1 MTSARRAFTRAEIK
15 LNQLRA
21 VASAKR
27 RNQSIEGTIYIKE
40 KRRGFWGWLFGWA
53 GWAESTNSKMKK
65 VLEDK

>member
-1 MTSARRAFTRAEIK
+1 MSSPRKVISRGSIK

-21 VASAKR
+21 VAESKR

-53 GWAESTNSKMKK
+53 GWAESTNTKMKRI
-65 VLEDK
+65 LEK